1 MAGAQYLTKQTIRT
15 MVSITFLGKAG
26 DQIMSKK
33 RRPKHPPPKPPAGY
47 GGYGGYGEYR
57 GLTTKSG
64 TRKKKERPQQERRP
78 GAAENLARAKQQSER
93 QIAAANAALAAG
105 RSPVDAIHH
114 SPRQ

>member
-1 MAGAQYLTKQTIRT
+1 

-33 RRPKHPPPKPPAGY
+33 RRPKHPPPNPSAGY
-47 GGYGGYGEYR
+47 GGYGGYGGYR

-64 TRKKKERPQQERRP
+64 TRKKERPQQERRP

-105 RSPVDAIHH
+105 RSPVDAMR
-114 SPRQ
+114 SARQPKP